1 MYLDG
6 GKVMNANKYAKI
18 AIISAS
24 ALLVLALIFDIAIFY
39 KQLLATLVCGIIAVL
54 VFMILLFAFVLSIVL
69 VFGFNLLNKHGFWPF
84 TIVLDLIE
92 NMYKGNKDLEYNHI
106 LFIVI
111 KISIIILSLIIII
124 ISIISMHHNK
134 IECEGN
140 KMKMMNKNKYMAGA
154 SIIISVVLII
164 VALSLFMITSI

>member
-1 MYLDG
+1 
-6 GKVMNANKYAKI
+6 MNANKYAKI

-111 KISIIILSLIIII
+111 KISIIIV
-124 ISIISMHHNK
+124 
-134 IECEGN
+134 C
-140 KMKMMNKNKYMAGA
+140 
-154 SIIISVVLII
+154 
-164 VALSLFMITSI
+164 ITIR